1 MPYPMTAATRATPNQ
16 GGSINFRGR
25 TINYAPSEGQD
36 RDPMRGGSG
45 GTMVRNGA
53 VTRVP
58 PSPSTRPYPYAKP
71 SPASQEFLRTG
82 IDPEVTLPP
91 RPAASPVSPV
101 SRAPIPNNATPN
113 FDGLSGFGLENAMAN
128 AGIYQPGSFGAQNA
142 ATNGTGYRPPQ
153 QTERANPLTGDNNF
167 PLEGQTTAVARAPF
181 IQRGTSLP
189 AGRDAMPAAIRTTET
204 EDGDI
209 GRTMQG
215 IQSRIAGSQTNPF
228 ARRFGEPSKQNAYNS
243 MLKRVMG

>member
-1 MPYPMTAATRATPNQ
+1 MPTTPVARANQ
-16 GGSINFRGR
+16 GGTINFRGR
-25 TINYAPSEGQD
+25 TINYGPSEGQD

-45 GTMVRNGA
+45 GTMTRNGA

-58 PSPSTRPYPYAKP
+58 PSAARISQPFRTP

-82 IDPEVTLPP
+82 VAPEITLPP
-91 RPAASPVSPV
+91 RPQAVSPV
-101 SRAPIPNNATPN
+101 TRAPMPMAPTP
-113 FDGLSGFGLENAMAN
+113 A
-128 AGIYQPGSFGAQNA
+128 
-142 ATNGTGYRPPQ
+142 YRPPQ

-167 PLEGQTTAVARAPF
+167 PMEGQTVPVARAPF

-189 AGRDAMPAAIRTTET
+189 AGRDAMPAAEI

-215 IQSRIAGSQTNPF
+215 IQSRIAGSPANPF
-228 ARRFGEPSKQNAYNS
+228 ARRFGEPSKQSAYNA